1 MKQINLLEIW
11 EEVLTRPDG
20 PYESKDFDIL
30 YPYKELIVAA
40 MKEAVREALE
50 LAAEN
55 AEIKLICSNPDC
67 RNESYNSLHEYSC
80 CDKCYSIM
88 EESVDK
94 ESITGIINQVI

>member
-1 MKQINLLEIW
+1 MSEINLEEIANKN
-11 EEVLTRPDG
+11 LFR
-20 PYESKDFDIL
+20 S
-30 YPYKELIVAA
+30 ELNNGQYVRVRAA
-40 MKEAVREALE
+40 MIDAIRQALE

-94 ESITGIINQVI
+94 ESITGIINQVV